1 MMAIEK
7 SLPDETKKILRRNL
21 VKSDKNVVG
30 ITLFYFFQTNLI
42 KNVGTN
48 LKTGVSFCL
57 FWANWE
63 NLFAV

>member
-1 MMAIEK
+1 MMGIEK

-21 VKSDKNVVG
+21 VKSDKNVVA

-57 FWANWE
+57 F
-63 NLFAV
+63 